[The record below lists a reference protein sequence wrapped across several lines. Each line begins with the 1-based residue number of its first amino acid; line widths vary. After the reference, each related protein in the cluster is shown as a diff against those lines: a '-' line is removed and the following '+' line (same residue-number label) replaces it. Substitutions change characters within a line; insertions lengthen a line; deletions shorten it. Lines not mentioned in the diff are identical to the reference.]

1 MAREMTKRGPT
12 RRQLLIGG
20 GAGVGLL
27 VAWKFWPR
35 SYAPN
40 LRAREGETVYNAW
53 LKIGRDGH
61 VSVAVPQ
68 AELGQGVYSALPQ
81 ILADELGADWRT
93 VAVEPAPLSPLYA
106 NTFLATQAADDS
118 GWPSGL
124 QGTGRW
130 LSRRYATQNAL
141 MLTAGSSSVRA
152 FEAPLR
158 EAGAAARVMLCMA
171 AAARWGANW
180 EELDAREGFVWRG
193 TDRIPF
199 AELAE
204 SAISE
209 TPPDPVPLRDN
220 ADNRL
225 AGQPLPR
232 LDAPAKV
239 DGSALFAGDV
249 RFPDMVYA
257 ALVSGPWGARFAGM
271 DKAAASRV
279 PGALRLFENPEWA
292 AVVASNWWAAHKA
305 LTAMQPRFHLRTP
318 FVTGQSIQAALG
330 TALDGEGARVFEAGD
345 IAGPF
350 PGASPVTQT
359 YEVGLAPAA
368 ALEPLTATVRIIGDV
383 LEVYAG
389 CQAPG
394 LARAAAAR
402 GAGMAERQV
411 TIFQTFAGGG
421 YGRKLELMAIEQAAH
436 LAKQMSR
443 PVQLTWSR
451 MQEIQR
457 DSYRPAAR
465 ARMTGWMKQGR
476 LEAWQAKIAAPATSV
491 EVARRIGA
499 SGGMARP
506 AFAAVAGARPP
517 YAIPNFAVDHAEV
530 GDRHRDRPVARR
542 GAQLHLLF
550 HRMLRRRAGDRRRAG
565 AARLPHLPPPEQPA
579 ARGMPRHRRLDR
591 RLGRRRAGERDGP
604 GLPQRVRFAHR
615 LPGRGRGDG
624 GPEAARHPGGGG
636 GGLRPGGQSGAGQA
650 ADRGRHRPWRRG
662 GYGQAG
668 RIRGRHAGGADDRRL
683 RPAHPARR
691 AGGQRR
697 ADRERRG
704 AGRDHRA
711 RRAAGGAGHRQ
722 RLLFADR
729 AEGAEPA
736 DRGRHPGSGG
746 AGMTRPT
753 DHPELPAPKIGV
765 LLVNLGTPDAPEPG
779 AVKRYLREFLSDRR
793 VVEIPPLVWQ
803 PILRGIILNTRPK
816 KSAHAY
822 SQVWMEEGSP
832 LAVYHAA
839 AGGSAA
845 GGVRAGGDRRLRDA
859 LRQSGHCRAARR
871 AAGAG
876 LHAHPGGAALPA
888 ILRRDDGDGGGRG
901 LPAPGA
907 AALAAGGADPA
918 ALS

>member
-1 MAREMTKRGPT
+1 MARETTRRGPS

-106 NTFLATQAADDS
+106 NTLLAAQAADDS

-124 QGTGRW
+124 QGSGRW
-130 LSRRYATQNAL
+130 LSRRYATQSAL

-152 FEAPLR
+152 FETPLR

-180 EELDAREGFVWRG
+180 EELDARAGFVWRG

-204 SAISE
+204 TAITF

-225 AGQPLPR
+225 IGQPLPR
-232 LDAPAKV
+232 LDAPAKI

-257 ALVSGPWGARFAGM
+257 ALVTGPWGARLAGL

-279 PGALRLFENPEWA
+279 PGALRIFENPEWA
-292 AVVASNWWAAHKA
+292 AVAATNWWAAHKA
-305 LTAMQPRFHLRTP
+305 LTAMQPRFHLRRP
-318 FVTGQSIQAALG
+318 FVTGQSISAALV

-350 PGASPVTQT
+350 PGASPITQT

-368 ALEPLTATVRIIGDV
+368 ALEPLSATVRITGDV
-383 LEVYAG
+383 MEVYAG

-402 GAGMAERQV
+402 GAGMAESQV
-411 TIFQTFAGGG
+411 TLFQTFAGGG

-436 LAKQMSR
+436 LARLMSR

-465 ARMTGWMKQGR
+465 ARMTGWMRQGR

-506 AFAAVAGARPP
+506 AFAAVAGARPA
-517 YAIPNFAVDHAEV
+517 YAIPNLAVDHVEADIGIETGLWRGEAHSYTCYFTECFVDELAITAGLEPLAFRTFLLQNNPRLGQCLATAASIGGWDGGARGSGMGLACHSAFGSHIACLVEV
-530 GDRHRDRPVARR
+530 EVTGDQRLRVIRAVAAVDCGRVVNPELVKQQIEGGIVHGVAAATGKPVAFADGLPVARTI
-542 GAQLHLLF
+542 GAYGLPI
-550 HRMLRRRAGDRRRAG
+550 LRDA
-565 AARLPHLPPPEQPA
+565 PEVSVELIESDEAPGGITELGVPPA
-579 ARGMPRHRRLDR
+579 APAIANAFYSLTG
-591 RLGRRRAGERDGP
+591 
-604 GLPQRVRFAHR
+604 QRVRS
-615 LPGRGRGDG
+615 LP
-624 GPEAARHPGGGG
+624 
-636 GGLRPGGQSGAGQA
+636 
-650 ADRGRHRPWRRG
+650 
-662 GYGQAG
+662 
-668 RIRGRHAGGADDRRL
+668 I
-683 RPAHPARR
+683 
-691 AGGQRR
+691 
-697 ADRERRG
+697 
-704 AGRDHRA
+704 
-711 RRAAGGAGHRQ
+711 
-722 RLLFADR
+722 
-729 AEGAEPA
+729 
-736 DRGRHPGSGG
+736 
-746 AGMTRPT
+746 
-753 DHPELPAPKIGV
+753 
-765 LLVNLGTPDAPEPG
+765 
-779 AVKRYLREFLSDRR
+779 
-793 VVEIPPLVWQ
+793 VV
-803 PILRGIILNTRPK
+803 
-816 KSAHAY
+816 
-822 SQVWMEEGSP
+822 
-832 LAVYHAA
+832 
-839 AGGSAA
+839 
-845 GGVRAGGDRRLRDA
+845 
-859 LRQSGHCRAARR
+859 
-871 AAGAG
+871 
-876 LHAHPGGAALPA
+876 
-888 ILRRDDGDGGGRG
+888 
-901 LPAPGA
+901 GA
-907 AALAAGGADPA
+907 AAAAVA
-918 ALS
+918 A